1 MGMHRGHLSV
11 TQPKMSP
18 ATVYLEPFSFVFA
31 CREHSRGWSQPW
43 VCAGWAGGSPAKENL
58 KIFQFFIPALDLLP
72 LIVSERFWEGVSP
85 AGSRILHPWQLSSSF
100 TSIPCGAGSL
110 DGARPPL
117 EEDPKGSFIA
127 LHSII
132 TSLFLSSQV
141 LQAVSEPIF
150 GHGSKYHLFFP
161 LSVAVP
167 GKRNDKGESQKT
179 SQEKGLE
186 S

>member
-1 MGMHRGHLSV
+1 MPASWRRIIPMGMHRGHLSV

-72 LIVSERFWEGVSP
+72 LIVSEPFWEGVSP

-117 EEDPKGSFIA
+117 EEDPEGSS
-127 LHSII
+127 LHNLHNHPSISVFPGAAG
-132 TSLFLSSQV
+132 SLRAHFWAWQLIPFVFPSQCCCPK
-141 LQAVSEPIF
+141 E
-150 GHGSKYHLFFP
+150 
-161 LSVAVP
+161 
-167 GKRNDKGESQKT
+167 E
-179 SQEKGLE
+179 E
-186 S
+186 